1 MTFLWFLWV
10 FRRQFTII
18 YMHRRISILKINFI
32 TYSAAV
38 NYGAM
43 LQTYGLYS
51 FLKSQ
56 DNEVEV
62 INYIQDRYDFDNPD
76 YEKNSGNNKFLET

>member
-1 MTFLWFLWV
+1 
-10 FRRQFTII
+10 
-18 YMHRRISILKINFI
+18 MHRRISILKIDFI
-32 TYSAAV
+32 TYSAAA
-38 NYGAM
+38 NYGTM